1 VALPAKT
8 GSQSSWSKPT
18 TNSQFT
24 DSEGTEYKTKEG
36 NPNSP
41 SSKADGSKHGRG
53 FSALVN
59 QRLPAPYPQDPPL
72 TPDRMD
78 INESMQNVLAVS
90 HQLTLNDS
98 YSQTVCPNELK
109 LSQNG
114 SYKEYD
120 LLEFFQFFLETLNF
134 EFKFQAKT

>member
-1 VALPAKT
+1 
-8 GSQSSWSKPT
+8 
-18 TNSQFT
+18 
-24 DSEGTEYKTKEG
+24 
-36 NPNSP
+36 
-41 SSKADGSKHGRG
+41 
-53 FSALVN
+53 
-59 QRLPAPYPQDPPL
+59 
-72 TPDRMD
+72 MD